1 MFKNLRVAM
10 KLALAFGV
18 VGLFFLGV
26 IALYQVTLSDA
37 NNSYTVLLE
46 ENEKMKSK
54 TNEIGILML
63 MARRSE
69 KDFMLRMEPKYI
81 DQNAEQVRGIIMKA
95 EELEAIESAAGAMD
109 GVENARNIKALAT
122 QYGNAFKEVSDAYRV
137 IGLDHQSG
145 LKGRFREAAHT
156 AEEFLNK
163 HKDDEIMVDYLMMRR
178 HEKDYFLRGDKKYMA
193 EADKVYDEILSDIAR
208 SSMTQVEKNELSADM
223 KAYMDAF
230 DKVVEKNDD
239 IAAAN
244 ERMRDAAH
252 KIEPIIESNI
262 ADENETLDSEKK
274 VISAEV
280 KRSTSVALVV
290 SLIAVIIGAIFAF
303 IIGQSISGPV
313 MKIMKFAEKFGEGDL
328 TADADIDSKDEIGI
342 MYGSIN
348 KAKERLKQII
358 GDVIASADNVASGSE
373 ELSSTSEEMS
383 QGSSEQASAAEEAS
397 SSMEQMASNIRQN
410 ADNAQET
417 EKISRKASDD
427 ARESGVAVTQSVAAM
442 KQIAEKINIIEEIAR
457 QTNLLALNAAIEAAR
472 AGEHGKGFAVVA
484 AEVRKL
490 AERSQEA
497 AGEITELSASS
508 VEVSE
513 RAGKMLGQ
521 LVPDI
526 QKTAELVSEIS
537 AASGEMNTGAEQINK
552 AIQQLDQVTQQ
563 NASAAEEMASTSEE
577 LSSQA
582 QQLQDLVSFFN
593 IGDTGAVRRQAVTHQ
608 KAKPAMKAHVA
619 HIAHNP
625 AKKAQG
631 VDIKLKD
638 ASDSDFEQ
646 Y

>member
-1 MFKNLRVAM
+1 MFKNLKISM

-18 VGLFFLGV
+18 VGIFFLGV
-26 IALYQVTLSDA
+26 IALYQVTLSGTS
-37 NNSYTVLLE
+37 NSYTTILN
-46 ENEKMKSK
+46 ENEVMKST
-54 TNEIGILML
+54 TNEIGLLML
-63 MARRSE
+63 QARRSE
-69 KDFMLRMEPKYI
+69 KDFMIRMDPKYI
-81 DQNAEQVRGIIMKA
+81 DRNAAQVRDVIKKA
-95 EELEAIESAAGAMD
+95 QELEAIESAAGAMD
-109 GVENARNIKALAT
+109 GVENARNIQTLAT
-122 QYGNAFKEVSDAYRV
+122 QYGAAFKEVAEAYKT
-137 IGLDHQSG
+137 IGLDHKSG
-145 LKGRFREAAHT
+145 LKGKFREAAHT
-156 AEEFLNK
+156 AEEFLNT
-163 HKDDEIMVDYLMMRR
+163 HKDDEMMVNYLLMRR
-178 HEKDYFLRGDKKYMA
+178 HEKDYFLRNDKKYME
-193 EADKVYDEILSDIAR
+193 EADKVYDEIMKDISR
-208 SSMTQVEKNELSADM
+208 SAMTQREKDELVGDM

-230 DKVVEKNDD
+230 DKVVEENDI
-239 IAAAN
+239 IAAAV

-252 KIEPIIESNI
+252 KIEPVIEANI
-262 ADENETLDSEKK
+262 ADENEEMASEKK
-274 VISAEV
+274 SIAAQV
-280 KRSTSVALVV
+280 KKSTSVALAV

-313 MKIMKFAEKFGEGDL
+313 MRIMKFAEKFGEGDL
-328 TADADIDSKDEIGI
+328 TANADIDSKDEIGR

-348 KAKERLKQII
+348 KAKEKLKQII
-358 GDVIASADNVASGSE
+358 GEVISSSDNVASGSE

-497 AGEITELSASS
+497 AGEITDLSASS
-508 VEVSE
+508 VEVSA
-513 RAGKMLGQ
+513 RAGTMLEQ

-593 IGDTGAVRRQAVTHQ
+593 IGDTGTVRRQAITHQ
-608 KAKPAMKAHVA
+608 KAKPAMKANVA

-631 VDIKLKD
+631 ADIKMGD
-638 ASDSDFEQ
+638 ASDSEFEQ